1 MANSKKE
8 ASINEDVASDE
19 SKPVLGALLTQAREK
34 QKLSIE
40 DAASQLRLSVK
51 QVIALEQ
58 DDFAVFA
65 SAMLAKGF
73 IKNYARLLSLDSAP
87 LIDAFLLLS
96 PPEVVQSISYQPP
109 SDNAVLLADHSKFW
123 LIMLMVGALIASLVV
138 WLIYANLKPAQDS
151 PSTEISLVEPASESA
166 PSSPTLPE
174 AALPAA
180 ERKAEAESVE
190 VSKPATAN
198 IKFTFTD
205 SSWVSVQDK
214 DGKTVLSKLAQKGSS
229 EEAFGVPP
237 LKVLIGNAAAATVL
251 FEGKPV
257 DLSGHSNNNVAS
269 MTLSAE

>member
-1 MANSKKE
+1 
-8 ASINEDVASDE
+8 
-19 SKPVLGALLTQAREK
+19 
-34 QKLSIE
+34 
-40 DAASQLRLSVK
+40 
-51 QVIALEQ
+51 
-58 DDFAVFA
+58 
-65 SAMLAKGF
+65 ML
-73 IKNYARLLSLDSAP
+73 I
-87 LIDAFLLLS
+87 
-96 PPEVVQSISYQPP
+96 
-109 SDNAVLLADHSKFW
+109 
-123 LIMLMVGALIASLVV
+123 VGALIASLVV

-166 PSSPTLPE
+166 PSAPTLPE

-180 ERKAEAESVE
+180 ERKAEAEPVE
-190 VSKPATAN
+190 LSKPATAKAAEPVSGSAN